1 MSNRRNYAALF
12 VGVAFATASWG
23 QVVAF
28 EQREGRL
35 DVLVDGSR
43 VVTYVWQD
51 AGIPRPYFCNVN
63 APDGTPVSRNHP
75 PDPVADADNDDH
87 PGFHPGI
94 WLAFGDL
101 SGEDFWRNRARV
113 RHAEFVEDPVGGDGS
128 GRFSVRN
135 VYESSTGEA
144 VCEERCNYTFRV
156 TPLGFLL
163 TATSKF
169 SSSQG
174 EIIFGDQEEMG
185 FGVRVATPISV
196 EHGKGVLVNS
206 TSGRNEAGT
215 WGQQAE
221 WCAGFARV
229 DNAWVGMSVMTHPGN
244 FHSSWF
250 HSRDY
255 GLIVANPFGRKA
267 MTGPDDASV
276 ELEQTNVEVGETL
289 RLGFGVYIFRVPGA
303 DEPDLAQF
311 YADYLERIER

>member
-1 MSNRRNYAALF
+1 MSKPIYFLVVVAWVVCTAA
-12 VGVAFATASWG
+12 AWG

-35 DVLVDGSR
+35 DILVDETR
-43 VVTYVWQD
+43 IATYVWED
-51 AGIPRPYFCNVN
+51 AEIPRPYFCNVT
-63 APDGTPVSRNHP
+63 APDGSPVSRNHP

-87 PGFHPGI
+87 PDFHPGI
-94 WLAFGDL
+94 WLAFGDV

-113 RHAEFVEDPVGGDGS
+113 RHAEFVVEPVGGDGS

-135 VYESSTGEA
+135 VYESREGEA
-144 VCEERCNYTFRV
+144 VCEERCDYTFRV

-163 TATSKF
+163 TAASEF

-196 EHGKGVLVNS
+196 EHGGGVLVNS
-206 TSGRNEAGT
+206 TGGTNEAET
-215 WGQQAE
+215 WGQQAK

-229 DNAWVGMSVMTHPGN
+229 DNAWIGMSVMTDPAN
-244 FHSSWF
+244 FRPSWF

-276 ELEQTNVEVGETL
+276 EPDQTNVEAGETL
-289 RLGFGVYIFRVPGA
+289 HLGFGVYIFRIVGEA
-303 DEPDLAQF
+303 EPDLAPF